1 MPTPKRIWIF
11 LAVGVPALSQS
22 ANIIRL
28 GAAHP
33 FAITA
38 WRLAIASV
46 ALAPFAA
53 PKLGRIR
60 GLSSREKLLL
70 AAAGVALALHL
81 FAWIAAVQATTVANA
96 TLVLALN
103 PVITAAG
110 AYLLFG
116 ERASPRLKIA
126 IAVGVAGVAA
136 VGWGDLALEP
146 GQLVGD
152 ALSMVSAFLFSA
164 YLLIGK
170 RVRPKLDTNA
180 YVTAVYGVAALVGFG
195 AMLAAGLPLVAYTP
209 RTWLC
214 FGLMAAVPTL
224 LGHTSLNAAVKYLPA
239 GRITALTLAEP
250 LLAGAVALVA
260 FGERVSAGAVAGYAL
275 ICGSVLITAV
285 ERRPR
290 GEETP

>member
-1 MPTPKRIWIF
+1 MTTPKRIWIF

-38 WRLAIASV
+38 WRLA
-46 ALAPFAA
+46 LAA
-53 PKLGRIR
+53 
-60 GLSSREKLLL
+60 LLL
-70 AAAGVALALHL
+70 APLAGARLGRVRDLSGRERLLLATAGVALALHL
-81 FAWIAAVQATTVANA
+81 FAWIAAVQSTTVANA

-126 IAVGVAGVAA
+126 IGVGLLGVAA
-136 VGWGDLALEP
+136 VGWSDLAFEP

-170 RVRPKLDTNA
+170 RVRPKLDTDA
-180 YVTAVYGVAALVGFG
+180 YVTIVYGIAALVGFA
-195 AMLAAGLPLVAYTP
+195 AMLAIRAPMIDYTP

-214 FGLMAAVPTL
+214 FGLMALVPTM
-224 LGHTSLNAAVKYLPA
+224 LGHTSLNAAVKYVPA

-250 LLAGAVALVA
+250 LLAGSVAFVA

-275 ICGSVLITAV
+275 ICGSVLITAL

-290 GEETP
+290 GGNEP